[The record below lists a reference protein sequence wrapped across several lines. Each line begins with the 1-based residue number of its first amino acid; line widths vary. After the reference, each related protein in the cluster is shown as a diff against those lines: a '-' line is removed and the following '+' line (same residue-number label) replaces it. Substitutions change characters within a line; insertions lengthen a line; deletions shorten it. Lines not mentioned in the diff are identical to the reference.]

1 MRPIPKKLR
10 EELSNDPFM
19 NKCVYTGDTKDVSWE
34 HCWIYAGRQI
44 NERWAIVPLR
54 GDLNDS
60 HPPTEVKEKC
70 QLISLQRAK
79 ELGEWDNLKKKY
91 PRHDWE
97 QKLKYLSNKYER
109 E

>member
-1 MRPIPKKLR
+1 MRPIPPKLR
-10 EELSNDPFM
+10 EEIANDPFM
-19 NKCVYTGDTKDVSWE
+19 EKCVITGAYYPSWE
-34 HCWIYAGRQI
+34 HCWLYKGTQI